1 MRKTQP
7 VSIRLPKAWLAI
19 LRRKSHEQSL
29 ATGLEIEYTDLIRT
43 AIRECYLDVRTAEID
58 EGSSRDNC

>member
-7 VSIRLPKAWLAI
+7 VSIRIPEVWLAI

-29 ATGLEIEYTDLIRT
+29 ETGLEIEYTDLIRT
-43 AIRECYLDVRTAEID
+43 AIGERYLEVRAAEL
-58 EGSSRDNC
+58 EK